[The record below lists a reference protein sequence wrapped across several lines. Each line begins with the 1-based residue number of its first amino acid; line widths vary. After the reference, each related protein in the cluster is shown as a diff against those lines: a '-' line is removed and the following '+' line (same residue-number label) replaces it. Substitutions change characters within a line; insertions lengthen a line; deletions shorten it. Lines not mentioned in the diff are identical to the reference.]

1 AGGMKSLRFI
11 CAEALVSNT
20 EFARQ
25 SLGSVA
31 HNLFPLLFKAS
42 YLLER
47 GEVIHDLVENW
58 PLVDLHM
65 GKLLGKTADYPED
78 LSHRT
83 CSVCLESCLT
93 GLRDYVLH
101 PPSPYTKRL
110 KVVDLTGIKD
120 VEVQSCACKKPLGRW
135 ARTQLLAKLCL
146 ELLLHPHRGQPGP
159 GAAAMSVDVLVDLF
173 VTERNYELVVQALL
187 TRRSC
192 PLKIR
197 CVALR
202 ADSLALHKFLYV
214 VRLTDPSALR
224 KLEVVHN
231 VRLEMEHLEALLSSL
246 RFPRLASLTLPARTF
261 NVRRL
266 TAAGEPV
273 LAAIG
278 EKLSEMTHLTEL
290 SMAFSILTGR
300 VRKLLSPLKT
310 PLKALDVSNCSLNH
324 ADMAYLANSLHS
336 NHLEVLDLSGHN
348 IPDLYPSTF
357 FKLLSHSSSVL
368 RSLILEECNIQ
379 DSHVNMLIFGLSP
392 CRKLQEFKF
401 LGNPLSSE
409 ALKHLFRFFCEL
421 PMLKNVEFPVPR
433 DCYPMGT
440 TYPIDDA
447 NLCNFNRQK
456 YDSVAEELKGIL
468 LQANREGVQ
477 ASTPLFGSYD
487 AAVEETNNE
496 LGTYLMRS
504 FKETLEKFTNSLKE
518 LSL

>member
-1 AGGMKSLRFI
+1 AAAMKSLRFI
-11 CAEALVSNT
+11 SAEALVSNAQ
-20 EFARQ
+20 FARR
-25 SLGSVA
+25 SLGSLA

-42 YLLER
+42 YLLEQ

-58 PLVDLHM
+58 PLVDLNV
-65 GKLLGKTADYPED
+65 GKLLGKSADCQED

-83 CSVCLESCLT
+83 CSVCLQSCLT

-101 PPSPYTKRL
+101 PPSPYVKRL

-120 VEVQSCACKKPLGRW
+120 VEVQVCACKKPLGRW
-135 ARTQLLAKLCL
+135 ARTQLLCKLCL
-146 ELLLHPHRGQPGP
+146 ELLLRPPRP
-159 GAAAMSVDVLVDLF
+159 GAAELSVDVLIDLF

-187 TRRSC
+187 TKRSC
-192 PLKIR
+192 PLKIH
-197 CVALR
+197 CVAFR
-202 ADSLALHKFLYV
+202 ADSLALHKFFYA
-214 VRLTDPSALR
+214 VRLADPALLR

-231 VRLEMEHLEALLSSL
+231 VRLEMEQLEVLLASV
-246 RFPRLASLTLPARTF
+246 RFPLLASLTLPARTF

-266 TAAGEPV
+266 TAADELA

-278 EKLSEMTHLTEL
+278 EKMSEMPHLTEL

-300 VRKLLSPLKT
+300 LRKLLSPLKT
-310 PLKALDVSNCSLNH
+310 PLKVLDVSNCSLNH

-336 NHLEVLDLSGHN
+336 SHLEVLDLSGHN

-379 DSHVNMLIFGLSP
+379 DSHVNMLMLALSP

-409 ALKHLFRFFCEL
+409 ALKHLFVFFCEL
-421 PMLKNVEFPVPR
+421 PMLQNVEFPVPR
-433 DCYPMGT
+433 DCYPLGT

-447 NLCNFNRQK
+447 NLCSFDRQK
-456 YDSVAEELKGIL
+456 YERVAEELKCIL
-468 LQANREGVQ
+468 LQGNREGVK

-496 LGTYLMRS
+496 LGTYLMKS

-518 LSL
+518 MSL